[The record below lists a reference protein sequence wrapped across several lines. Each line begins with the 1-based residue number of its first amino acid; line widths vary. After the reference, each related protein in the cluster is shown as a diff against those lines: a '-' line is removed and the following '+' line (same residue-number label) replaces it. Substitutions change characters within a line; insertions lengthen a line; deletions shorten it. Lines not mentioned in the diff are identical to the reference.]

1 MISNELK
8 KTLQDEMTWVS
19 FSEDE
24 KQHLAA
30 QLKQAMR
37 AGKAAPAPG
46 PEAEPASAP
55 ASARR
60 WHAFAEWAEAFWNGT
75 TEISIPA
82 ATAAL
87 MLIGLGM
94 WSSLSPLLLVDQ
106 NTAALLMQASTENAR
121 AINQGVSLL

>member
-1 MISNELK
+1 MTDNELK
-8 KTLQDEMTWVS
+8 RTLQDGMRQVA
-19 FSEDE
+19 FSDDE
-24 KQHLAA
+24 KHRLAA

-37 AGKAAPAPG
+37 AGKAAPAP
-46 PEAEPASAP
+46 AP
-55 ASARR
+55 APALR
-60 WHAFAEWAEAFWNGT
+60 WQAFAERAAAFWNGT
-75 TEISIPA
+75 TEISLPA

-87 MLIGLGM
+87 ILIGLGM

>member
-1 MISNELK
+1 MIDNELIR
-8 KTLQDEMTWVS
+8 TLQDEMRQVA
-19 FSEDE
+19 FSEGD

-37 AGKAAPAPG
+37 AGKG
-46 PEAEPASAP
+46 ASAP
-55 ASARR
+55 ARR
-60 WHAFAEWAEAFWNGT
+60 RQAFAERAAAFWNGT
-75 TEISIPA
+75 TEISLPA

-87 MLIGLGM
+87 ILIGLGM

-106 NTAALLMQASTENAR
+106 NTAALLIQASTENAR

>member
-1 MISNELK
+1 MINNELK
-8 KTLQDEMTWVS
+8 RTLQDEMRRVS
-19 FSEDE
+19 FSGDE
-24 KQHLAA
+24 KQRLAA

-37 AGKAAPAPG
+37 AGKAAPMPV
-46 PEAEPASAP
+46 
-55 ASARR
+55 RR
-60 WHAFAEWAEAFWNGT
+60 RQAFAEWAEAFWNGT

-121 AINQGVSLL
+121 EISQGVSLL